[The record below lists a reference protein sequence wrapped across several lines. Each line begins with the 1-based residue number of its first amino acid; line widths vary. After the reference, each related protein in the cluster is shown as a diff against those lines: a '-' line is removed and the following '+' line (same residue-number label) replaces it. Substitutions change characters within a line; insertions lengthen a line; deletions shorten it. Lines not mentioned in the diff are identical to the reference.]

1 MGLIKLVTG
10 IDIEDAS
17 VVNRLKEEIDRS
29 NFLYVTA
36 TLNIKELRQESLN
49 DNVIAYTKRRKK
61 LLIYIHLQS
70 FKEIY

>member
-49 DNVIAYTKRRKK
+49 DNVIAYTKGEK
-61 LLIYIHLQS
+61 S
-70 FKEIY
+70 F

>member
-17 VVNRLKEEIDRS
+17 VVNRLKEEIDES

-36 TLNIKELRQESLN
+36 TLNIKELRQNLM
-49 DNVIAYTKRRKK
+49 IM
-61 LLIYIHLQS
+61 
-70 FKEIY
+70 

>member
-49 DNVIAYTKRRKK
+49 DNVIAYTKRRK
-61 LLIYIHLQS
+61 S
-70 FKEIY
+70 F